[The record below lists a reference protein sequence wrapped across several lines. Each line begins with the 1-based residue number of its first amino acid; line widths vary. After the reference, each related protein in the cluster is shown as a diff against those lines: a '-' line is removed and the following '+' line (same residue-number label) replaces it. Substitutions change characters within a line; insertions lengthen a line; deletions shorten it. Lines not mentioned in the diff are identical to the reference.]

1 MTRQATMP
9 LVEGVCLADEQHIC
23 VPMIPQQLA
32 AGPAYGWSTE
42 IWMCCGIGGTNSI
55 LDIMHAQG

>member
-1 MTRQATMP
+1 MP